1 MEKLTFY
8 AIQAPEKLDRIGEHL
23 FQKTNNYLYRKRIDY
38 VYISIEAMDSLLMS
52 SSSSLNYFVESF
64 LKMVTLLL
72 ESSETG
78 LQIRATNSF
87 VKFANIDEDTPSYH
101 RRYEFFISRFSQL
114 CYTAER
120 DNPEMEKQIRLSGL
134 QGLQGVV
141 RKTVNDDLQANIWD
155 DMHMTR
161 IVPALLF
168 NIECNSEVKIW
179 KMRLS
184 INRPKVFRIESIDH
198 KWVVVILMDILKG
211 CQCTIDGP
219 CPLFWST
226 PLLPLWHSCR
236 IPLLAVLLF

>member
-23 FQKTNNYLYRKRIDY
+23 FQKTNNYLYRKKIDY
-38 VYISIEAMDSLLMS
+38 VYISIEAMDSLLNACGA
-52 SSSSLNYFVESF
+52 SSLNYIVESF

-72 ESSETG
+72 ESNETG

-114 CYTAER
+114 CYTTDQE
-120 DNPEMEKQIRLSGL
+120 NPEMEKQIRLSGL

-155 DMHMTR
+155 DMHMSR

-168 NIECNSEVKIW
+168 NIECNSE
-179 KMRLS
+179 MLLRRSSGNDLS
-184 INRPKVFRIESIDH
+184 RQKETGEDANNPAVPADSCLRELVTRAGFNNIAA
-198 KWVVVILMDILKG
+198 ILD
-211 CQCTIDGP
+211 
-219 CPLFWST
+219 
-226 PLLPLWHSCR
+226 PLLEFMDDR
-236 IPLLAVLLF
+236 R